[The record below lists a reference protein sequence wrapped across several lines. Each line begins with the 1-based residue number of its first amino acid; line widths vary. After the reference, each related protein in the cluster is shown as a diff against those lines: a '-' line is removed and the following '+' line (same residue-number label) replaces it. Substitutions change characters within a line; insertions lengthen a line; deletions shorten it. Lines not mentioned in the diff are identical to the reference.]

1 MLGIVSLAIGV
12 FFGLL
17 TSAAF
22 KKAKFLTVNPIVE
35 TVLML
40 AFSMMSYYV
49 SDFTVVAG
57 IKMSGIISLLTCGIV

>member
-1 MLGIVSLAIGV
+1 MLGIVSLSIGV

-22 KKAKFLTVNPIVE
+22 KKADFLHVNPIVE

-40 AFSMMSYYV
+40 AFS
-49 SDFTVVAG
+49 
-57 IKMSGIISLLTCGIV
+57 